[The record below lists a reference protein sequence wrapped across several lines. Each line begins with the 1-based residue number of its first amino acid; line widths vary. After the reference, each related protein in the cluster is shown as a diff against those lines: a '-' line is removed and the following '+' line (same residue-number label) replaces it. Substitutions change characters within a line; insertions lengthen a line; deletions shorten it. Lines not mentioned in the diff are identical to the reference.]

1 MCENCA
7 NQNKFQSFDSRSFH
21 QKTTDVSSL
30 HYGKGS
36 VIGYDATDE
45 VCMKKDSTSG
55 NGCMEDYLFKAVV
68 YQEDLGGLAGAGL
81 VGLAPSSQYSGSQLF
96 VPSLYE

>member
-1 MCENCA
+1 M
-7 NQNKFQSFDSRSFH
+7 
-21 QKTTDVSSL
+21 

-45 VCMKKDSTSG
+45 VCMKNDSTKG

-96 VPSLYE
+96 FFFFYE

>member
-1 MCENCA
+1 
-7 NQNKFQSFDSRSFH
+7 
-21 QKTTDVSSL
+21 
-30 HYGKGS
+30 
-36 VIGYDATDE
+36 
-45 VCMKKDSTSG
+45 MKKDSTRG

-68 YQEDLGGLAGAGL
+68 FQEDLGGLAGAGL